1 MFDDL
6 DETIRE
12 LLIAELPITAG
23 EIGVEFDQPKREWS
37 ARLSR
42 PTINFFLYDVRENVQ
57 LRQYQPRYSAVGRN
71 TAERKRPPTRL
82 DCHYIITAWATE
94 AADEHRLLARTMH
107 TLLRFNQIPRER
119 LMGRMAE
126 QPFEI
131 TSKLASHDKLP
142 NPAEV
147 WSALDNEVRPSVSFI
162 ITLAMDPY
170 EPEPEPIVQS
180 LGLDMYR
187 TKITAVDGNGADGT
201 EDADDIKRAVRDEFD
216 TRHNTIAGIVRDSE
230 GVPQADVQVALRN
243 TGFITTANAYG
254 EYRLR
259 GLHSGDYTLVV
270 WPRDPDAKP
279 VEKSIT
285 VPNNSGNYDL
295 DL

>member
-12 LLIAELPITAG
+12 LLIAEIPITAG
-23 EIGVEFDQPKREWS
+23 EIGVEFDQPRREWS

-57 LRQYQPRYSAVGRN
+57 LRQFQPRYQTAGGN
-71 TAERKRPPTRL
+71 TAERKRPPTRF

-94 AADEHRLLARTMH
+94 AADEHRLLARTMR

-119 LMGRMAE
+119 LVGRMAE
-126 QPFEI
+126 QPFDI
-131 TSKLASHDKLP
+131 TTKLASHDKLP

-147 WSALDNEVRPSVSFI
+147 WSALDNEVRPSISFI
-162 ITLAMDPY
+162 ITVAMDPY
-170 EPEPEPIVQS
+170 EPEPEPLVLS
-180 LGLDMYR
+180 LGLNMYKTR
-187 TKITAVDGNGADGT
+187 LTAVDGGDEGDN
-201 EDADDIKRAVRDEFD
+201 DDIKRAERGQYD
-216 TRHNTIAGIVRDSE
+216 TRHNTIAGIVRD
-230 GVPQADVQVALRN
+230 GAGNPQADVQVALRN

-259 GLHSGDYTLVV
+259 GLGNGAYTLVV

-279 VEKSIT
+279 IEKNIT
-285 VPNNSGNYDL
+285 IPNESGNYDL
-295 DL
+295 ELDL

>member
-1 MFDDL
+1 MFDAL

-57 LRQYQPRYSAVGRN
+57 LRQFQPQYRSSGPS
-71 TAERKRPPTRL
+71 TADRKRPPTRL

-94 AADEHRLLARTMH
+94 AADEHRLLARTMQ

-119 LMGRMAE
+119 LIDRMAD
-126 QPFEI
+126 QPFDI
-131 TSKLASHDKLP
+131 TTKLASHDKLP

-147 WSALDNEVRPSVSFI
+147 WSALDNEVRPSVSYI

-170 EPEPEPIVQS
+170 EPETQPVVRS
-180 LGLDMYR
+180 LGLGMYQ
-187 TKITAVDGNGADGT
+187 TETMVVDSTNGSPDESKLIAVP
-201 EDADDIKRAVRDEFD
+201 RQFD
-216 TRHNTIAGIVRDSE
+216 TSHNTIAGIVRDSD
-230 GVPQADVQVALRN
+230 GLPQAYVQVALRN
-243 TGFITTANAYG
+243 TGFITTTNVYG

-259 GLHSGDYTLVV
+259 GLANGAYTLVV
-270 WPRDPDAKP
+270 WPRDPDGKP
-279 VEKSIT
+279 TEKSIT
-285 VPNNSGNYDL
+285 IPNLSGNYDL
-295 DL
+295 TL